1 MRLRWWVGV
10 SALVPWLLPAPLGK
24 RPGARRAGENKW
36 EGRRDICNAA
46 PVAGVSPAGGE
57 SDGPE
62 TRPVLRSH
70 RAELPARPS
79 GQAHLQ
85 PSEECGGPASSPG
98 ALLLARRAGGGPVPG
113 PAGAGGPAEG
123 RGRGLAGLLLRAV
136 VRSLH
141 RWPRGGAAG
150 GAAARQG
157 GAVCGGELL
166 VESGEVQ
173 TEAELLPVPRRP
185 SVLSQVQE
193 TTSRLRVSVHH
204 GLCFGPIEY
213 KGPFTAAYVERF
225 IRKVVTPLT
234 YLPSRAVLREFLS
247 YHEPGVVGFF
257 EFNSSPQPPGYTT
270 FLSSALHALKRDF
283 RGAVRF
289 AVVTNKDVAA
299 AISVHEDETVY
310 LHRRF
315 NSSLTFPRQERN
327 FTSQN
332 ICSWVFEHSES
343 ILHWLSPTGAKSRS
357 LEEELRK
364 GPALLLFIPH
374 NPLGAH
380 HPLLTQIADVA
391 ERYHSCSSPS
401 FSHFQG
407 GDGFTLR
414 TPDGSRPLCCNT
426 LMLPGW
432 RSVSRSS
439 QSVCELC
446 LNRSIF
452 GSDAGLGLGVA
463 LSASGRC
470 SGVELEAALG
480 PYLRQL
486 SVSGPQQLL
495 SFSAACSNVP
505 DAYSPFT
512 HYSACCRSLQPG
524 AGVPEP
530 RPQES
535 GQQTSKPHALTPSAT
550 GVDCSLADSIT
561 GLRCR
566 TNKTLRFYLLDSHL
580 HWTFAAG
587 LGALGNG
594 SGQVFATIVNL
605 PDETHYV
612 LNHQEGL
619 KESLEH
625 LIRNF
630 SAPYSLL
637 QRHLVGERDLRPPS
651 SLIQEVTTASFLNVV
666 MDPKTDVLLFYYT
679 KWCGFCTALNHVVV
693 QLARLFEGDGGFT
706 VARVNVG
713 SNDLPWEFMAD
724 HVPAVLFFPKH
735 RKHLSV
741 KYSDNAPIT
750 LPNLVRFVLK
760 HTDQA
765 GPGPAA
771 GSGAW
776 SLLEAELRQLQGEVR
791 TLQRARERLSQ
802 QLATL
807 WRDNRRIS
815 LHAHAVESQNAEL
828 QRQSQQLEELHR
840 QKNLQ
845 LGDAVRRLQELADAS
860 ESLLTE
866 NTLLKVLLT
875 AMKERRAEQEEMP
888 DDDAD
893 EMTDDELDGEQ
904 KEGKEAAS

>member
-1 MRLRWWVGV
+1 MLRRSRVFLRQV
-10 SALVPWLLPAPLGK
+10 VNLM
-24 RPGARRAGENKW
+24 ARRPDLFCGAIVLSCLLVLAVKLTCSRAKNVV
-36 EGRRDICNAA
+36 A
-46 PVAGVSPAGGE
+46 PPRPPVRFFSP
-57 SDGPE
+57 DV
-62 TRPVLRSH
+62 PVVDLF
-70 RAELPARPS
+70 L
-79 GQAHLQ
+79 GQLEQ
-85 PSEECGGPASSPG
+85 VD
-98 ALLLARRAGGGPVPG
+98 R
-113 PAGAGGPAEG
+113 
-123 RGRGLAGLLLRAV
+123 LRAV
-136 VRSLH
+136 AEVSLVFFYAPWCAH
-141 RWPRGGAAG
+141 SIAG
-150 GAAARQG
+150 R
-157 GAVCGGELL
+157 E
-166 VESGEVQ
+166 EVQ
-173 TEAELLPVPRRP
+173 QVALRLAREVQFVAVNCWWSQGRCRRKLNFYRYPV
-185 SVLSQVQE
+185 
-193 TTSRLRVSVHH
+193 VH
-204 GLCFGPIEY
+204 LFYRSFGPIEY

>member
-1 MRLRWWVGV
+1 VNAA
-10 SALVPWLLPAPLGK
+10 SLVVNLM
-24 RPGARRAGENKW
+24 ARRPDLFCGAIVLSCLLVLAVKLTCSRAKNVV
-36 EGRRDICNAA
+36 A
-46 PVAGVSPAGGE
+46 PPRPPVRFFSP
-57 SDGPE
+57 DV
-62 TRPVLRSH
+62 PVVDLF
-70 RAELPARPS
+70 L
-79 GQAHLQ
+79 GQLEQ
-85 PSEECGGPASSPG
+85 VD
-98 ALLLARRAGGGPVPG
+98 R
-113 PAGAGGPAEG
+113 
-123 RGRGLAGLLLRAV
+123 LRAV
-136 VRSLH
+136 AEVSLVFFYAPWCAH
-141 RWPRGGAAG
+141 SIAG
-150 GAAARQG
+150 R
-157 GAVCGGELL
+157 E
-166 VESGEVQ
+166 EVQ
-173 TEAELLPVPRRP
+173 QVALRLAREVQFVAVNCWWSQGRCRRKLNFYRYPV
-185 SVLSQVQE
+185 
-193 TTSRLRVSVHH
+193 VH
-204 GLCFGPIEY
+204 LFYRSFGPIEY

-414 TPDGSRPLCCNT
+414 TPDGSRPLCC
-426 LMLPGW
+426 
-432 RSVSRSS
+432 
-439 QSVCELC
+439 
-446 LNRSIF
+446 
-452 GSDAGLGLGVA
+452 LGVA

-530 RPQES
+530 R
-535 GQQTSKPHALTPSAT
+535 
-550 GVDCSLADSIT
+550 
-561 GLRCR
+561 LRCR

>member
-1 MRLRWWVGV
+1 MLRRSRVFLRQV
-10 SALVPWLLPAPLGK
+10 VNLM
-24 RPGARRAGENKW
+24 ARRPDLFCGAIVLSCLLVLAVKLTCSRAKNVV
-36 EGRRDICNAA
+36 A
-46 PVAGVSPAGGE
+46 PPRPPVRFFSP
-57 SDGPE
+57 DV
-62 TRPVLRSH
+62 PVVDLF
-70 RAELPARPS
+70 L
-79 GQAHLQ
+79 GQLEQ
-85 PSEECGGPASSPG
+85 VD
-98 ALLLARRAGGGPVPG
+98 R
-113 PAGAGGPAEG
+113 
-123 RGRGLAGLLLRAV
+123 LRAV
-136 VRSLH
+136 AEVSLVFFYAPWCAH
-141 RWPRGGAAG
+141 SIAG
-150 GAAARQG
+150 R
-157 GAVCGGELL
+157 E
-166 VESGEVQ
+166 EVQ
-173 TEAELLPVPRRP
+173 QVALRLAREVQFVAVNCWWSQGRCRRKLNFYRYPV
-185 SVLSQVQE
+185 
-193 TTSRLRVSVHH
+193 VH
-204 GLCFGPIEY
+204 LFYRSFGPIEY

-380 HPLLTQIADVA
+380 HPLLTQLYSNPNAHPV
-391 ERYHSCSSPS
+391 C
-401 FSHFQG
+401 FS
-407 GDGFTLR
+407 DR
-414 TPDGSRPLCCNT
+414 RCCRAVPL
-426 LMLPGW
+426 LQQPVIFALPG
-432 RSVSRSS
+432 
-439 QSVCELC
+439 VCELC

-452 GSDAGLGLGVA
+452 
-463 LSASGRC
+463 
-470 SGVELEAALG
+470 
-480 PYLRQL
+480 
-486 SVSGPQQLL
+486 VSGPQQLL

-512 HYSACCRSLQPG
+512 HYSACCRSLQP
-524 AGVPEP
+524 
-530 RPQES
+530 
-535 GQQTSKPHALTPSAT
+535 
-550 GVDCSLADSIT
+550 VDCSLADSIT